1 MLNTD
6 VYNQLDFDETKESEF
21 AVKGLI
27 DAPDALEIKDEDGH
41 VIWSQKAYAFIE
53 KNEKAPDTVNPSLWE
68 NTKNNYAYGLFEVV
82 DGIYQVRGYDMANLM
97 VIEGDTGWIVFDTLI
112 SVECSK
118 AAMELVEKNLGKR
131 DVQAVVIS
139 HSHVDH
145 FGGIK
150 GIITQEEV
158 ADRTLPLS
166 EQIASGKIPVIV
178 LEHFMEHAVSEKYMG
193 WYDANPVH
201 LNPLAPSESAKKW
214 IEYLGDVDKVL
225 EMAKKDFENGE
236 YQWVA
241 EITNVIVFA
250 DPENKDARYLC
261 ADALEQLGYQAESGT
276 WRNAY
281 LSAAKELREGNSAGR
296 GKAAT
301 YDGDMQKNM
310 TASMLFDYIS
320 IVLDKQKLADEDFVV
335 NFKLTDVAENY
346 TVHFKFGV
354 MLVYEN
360 KLSDNADMMLTC
372 PRNALFLI
380 LQRNYDGIKKFIQ
393 VEGNTKYLDLITDNL
408 TEFDVSMPAKFN
420 IVEP

>member
-1 MLNTD
+1 
-6 VYNQLDFDETKESEF
+6 
-21 AVKGLI
+21 
-27 DAPDALEIKDEDGH
+27 
-41 VIWSQKAYAFIE
+41 
-53 KNEKAPDTVNPSLWE
+53 
-68 NTKNNYAYGLFEVV
+68 
-82 DGIYQVRGYDMANLM
+82 
-97 VIEGDTGWIVFDTLI
+97 
-112 SVECSK
+112 
-118 AAMELVEKNLGKR
+118 
-131 DVQAVVIS
+131 
-139 HSHVDH
+139 
-145 FGGIK
+145 
-150 GIITQEEV
+150 
-158 ADRTLPLS
+158 
-166 EQIASGKIPVIV
+166 
-178 LEHFMEHAVSEKYMG
+178 MG

-261 ADALEQLGYQAESGT
+261 ADTLEQLGYQAESGT

-360 KLSDNADMMLTC
+360 KLSDNADMTLTC
-372 PRNALFLI
+372 PRNALF
-380 LQRNYDGIKKFIQ
+380 
-393 VEGNTKYLDLITDNL
+393 
-408 TEFDVSMPAKFN
+408 FDIAEKL
-420 IVEP
+420 